1 VILKV
6 RKILSL
12 SVVLLGTAAAF
23 GQALPTA
30 IRNANLEAGGH
41 FIYME
46 PDYGYNHMAGIGGE
60 VDLNLRKWYGA
71 EIEGNYNFIHGLS
84 GTKESSY
91 LIGPRIIYV
100 HERWIPYAKL
110 MIGIGDIT
118 LPVKESPSGSNIT
131 GSYLAYV
138 FGGGVDW
145 RWKRNITVRVADF
158 EYQIWPG
165 FGSTNPIYRPGAL
178 TPYQLSA
185 GVKYRFFQ

>member
-1 VILKV
+1 VIRRL
-6 RKILSL
+6 LSL

-41 FIYME
+41 FTVIR
-46 PDYGYNHMAGIGGE
+46 PDYGSHDMAGLGGV

-71 EIEGNYNFIHGLS
+71 EIEGNYNFINGPS

-91 LIGPRIIYV
+91 LIGPRILYV
-100 HERWIPYAKL
+100 HERWIPYAKV

-118 LPVKESPSGSNIT
+118 LPVKEPGGSNIT

-138 FGGGVDW
+138 FGGGTDW
-145 RWKRNITVRVADF
+145 RWKRNITVRVADI

-178 TPYQLSA
+178 TPFQVSA
-185 GVKYRFFQ
+185 GIKYRFFQ